1 MMVVHHDGRIPMRT
15 NTLRSLLDTD
25 ATAVCGWV
33 STDSAYLA
41 EVLSHCGY
49 DTVCVDFQHGMF
61 GMERAIALVQAVGA
75 GPAVPM
81 VRVPSHDAS
90 VIGKLLDAGAYG
102 IICPAVD
109 TVADAEAFASACR
122 YPPAGLRSYGPAR
135 ALLYAGD
142 DYAEHADATVLAW
155 AMIESATALENL
167 DAILAVPGIDGVY
180 VGPNDLALSLGE
192 QPGQLRPPPR
202 TLAALRHVA
211 EAARAAGRFAGAFS
225 LDAAMAAE
233 LAGVG
238 FHMVTPGSDVGI
250 VRQAVAERIATVR
263 GTAAAGA

>member
-1 MMVVHHDGRIPMRT
+1 MRT
-15 NTLRSLLDTD
+15 NTLRTVMDSGG
-25 ATAVCGWV
+25 TAVCGWV

-41 EVLSHCGY
+41 EILSHSGY

-61 GMERAIALVQAVGA
+61 GMERAIALVHAVGA
-75 GPAVPM
+75 GPAIPM
-81 VRVPSHDAS
+81 VRVPSHDAA

-109 TVADAEAFASACR
+109 TVADAQAFANACR
-122 YPPAGLRSYGPAR
+122 YPPTGLRSYGPAR
-135 ALLYAGD
+135 ALLYGGS
-142 DYAEHADATVLAW
+142 DYPQHADATVLAW

-192 QPGQLRPPPR
+192 QPGQLRPPPA
-202 TLAALRHVA
+202 TLAALRRVA
-211 EAARAAGRFAGAFS
+211 EAARAAGRYAGAFS

-233 LAGVG
+233 LAGIG
-238 FHMVTPGSDVGI
+238 YHMVTPGNDIGI

-263 GTAAAGA
+263 GAATVAAEPGY